1 MEPVCSP
8 LAVIGALLAL
18 LASLGIGAVILV
30 KLGVVARYALKEE
43 APDESNYSLEQSHEA
58 GQK

>member
-1 MEPVCSP
+1 MELVCSP
-8 LAVIGALLAL
+8 LVVIGGLLAL
-18 LASLGIGAVILV
+18 LASLGIGVVILV

-43 APDESNYSLEQSHEA
+43 APDQGDYSLDQSHEP